1 MTNFINLIGLRN
13 TEVIS
18 LSTSVTTS
26 ASIKSNWGVLGLEA
40 RTQVSG
46 TVRTDQTVVALS
58 VTPVVGRL
66 KQEDFYKFTVC

>member
-66 KQEDFYKFTVC
+66 KQEDFHKFTVC